1 MDIERIN
8 ENTLKLFISYHD
20 IEERGFTKDE
30 VWYNREKSEELFWS
44 MMDEINDEEYFEVEG
59 PLWIQVIVQENGLEL
74 TITHAKIYKDGQH
87 IEPPFDIE
95 DKQRMV
101 SSAFGGDEPKA
112 HEFDDFEDLVNSTID
127 EDSDFIFKLQEFDDI
142 IPLAQKIQETSLFH
156 NALYQWEGNYYLHI
170 RFNEEVLHDEAE
182 DIFSV
187 ITEFSTDAEVTIHIL
202 QEYGKALMEKDC
214 FDTVIKYF
222 VK

>member
-44 MMDEINDEEYFEVEG
+44 MMDEVSDEEYFEVEG

-95 DKQRMV
+95 DKHRLI
-101 SSAFGGDEPKA
+101 SAAFGGDELKP
-112 HEFDDFEDLVNSTID
+112 HEFDDFDDLENSTID
-127 EDSDFIFKLQEFDDI
+127 ENSDFIFKLQEFDDI
-142 IPLAQKIQETSLFH
+142 IALAKRIQEPTLFH
-156 NALYQWEGNYYLHI
+156 NALYEWEGGYYLQI
-170 RFNEEVLHDEAE
+170 RFKEETLHDEAE

-187 ITEFSTDAEVTIHIL
+187 ITEFASDADVTIHIL
-202 QEYGKALMEKDC
+202 QEYGKTVMEKDC
-214 FDTVIKYF
+214 FETVLNYF
-222 VK
+222 A